1 MTSIPAFDDWR
12 TTPTAWKGGVVALGN
27 FDGVHRGHQ
36 ALIADAGREA
46 KALGAPVVALTFE
59 PHPRGFFVP
68 DTGPFRL
75 TLPPAKLRLLAQ
87 YGVQA
92 VLAQRFDAT
101 FAALSADAFI
111 EDVLLKGLG
120 ARHVVC
126 GYDFTFGARRGGN
139 VEFLRKAGTARGVGV
154 TVLEPVMR
162 EGEIYSSTRIREAL
176 RAGMA
181 REAAEL
187 LGHPWEVEG
196 VVEVG
201 DQCGRTIGFPT
212 ANVALGEHLRPRFG
226 VYAVRALVEG
236 QESQGWRNAVANL
249 GRRPTFGKLQENFEV
264 HLFDFSGDLYGK
276 TLRVAL
282 VDFIRPEMKFA
293 GLDALKA
300 QIAADGEAAR
310 SLFRKG

>member
-1 MTSIPAFDDWR
+1 MNSIPVFDDWR
-12 TTPTAWKGGVVALGN
+12 QVPVAWQGGVVALGN

-36 ALIADAGREA
+36 ALLADAGKHART
-46 KALGAPVVALTFE
+46 LGAPLVALTFE

-92 VLAQRFDAT
+92 VLAQRFDAG

-139 VEFLRKAGTARGVGV
+139 VEFLRQAGTAHGIGV

-181 REAAEL
+181 KEAAEL
-187 LGHPWEVEG
+187 LGHPWEIEG
-196 VVEVG
+196 VVELG
-201 DQCGRTIGFPT
+201 DQRGRTIGFPT

-226 VYAVRALVEG
+226 VYAVRALVDG
-236 QESQGWRNAVANL
+236 KWCDAVANL
-249 GRRPTFGKLQENFEV
+249 GKRPTFGKLQENFEV
-264 HLFDFSGDLYGK
+264 HLFDFAGDLYGK

-282 VDFIRPEMKFA
+282 LDFIRPEMKFA
-293 GLDALKA
+293 GLDQLKA
-300 QIAADGEAAR
+300 QIAADGQAAR
-310 SLFRKG
+310 TILAAP

>member
-1 MTSIPAFDDWR
+1 
-12 TTPTAWKGGVVALGN
+12 
-27 FDGVHRGHQ
+27 
-36 ALIADAGREA
+36 
-46 KALGAPVVALTFE
+46 VVALTFE

-75 TLPPAKLRLLAQ
+75 TLPPAKLRLLAH

-92 VLAQRFDAT
+92 VLAQRFDAP

-111 EDVLLKGLG
+111 DDVLLKGLG

-139 VEFLRKAGTARGVGV
+139 VEFLRQAGALRGIGV

-176 RAGMA
+176 RAGWIT
-181 REAAEL
+181 EAAEL
-187 LGHPWEVEG
+187 LGHAWEIEGTVEL
-196 VVEVG
+196 G
-201 DQCGRTIGFPT
+201 DQRGRTIGFPT
-212 ANVALGEHLRPRFG
+212 ANVALGEHIRPRFG
-226 VYAVRALVEG
+226 VYAVRALVDG
-236 QESQGWRNAVANL
+236 KWRDAVANL

-264 HLFDFSGDLYGK
+264 HLFDFTGDLYGQ

-300 QIAADGEAAR
+300 QIAADGQAAR
-310 SLFRKG
+310 AILAAS

>member
-1 MTSIPAFDDWR
+1 MTLIPTFDDWQR
-12 TTPTAWKGGVVALGN
+12 TPATCQGGVVALGN

-36 ALIADAGREA
+36 ALLADAGKHA
-46 KALGAPVVALTFE
+46 KALGAPLVALTFE
-59 PHPRGFFVP
+59 PHPRRFFVP

-75 TLPPAKLRLLAQ
+75 TLAPAKLRLLAQ
-87 YGVQA
+87 HGVQA

-139 VEFLRKAGTARGVGV
+139 VERLRAEGKARGFGV

-176 RAGMA
+176 RAGWA
-181 REAAEL
+181 SEAAEL
-187 LGHPWEVEG
+187 LGHSWEIEGTVEL
-196 VVEVG
+196 G
-201 DQCGRTIGFPT
+201 DQRGRTIGFPT

-226 VYAVRALVEG
+226 VYAVRVFVDG
-236 QESQGWRNAVANL
+236 TWRNAVANL
-249 GRRPTFGKLQENFEV
+249 GRRPTFGKLQENFEI
-264 HLFDFSGDLYGK
+264 HLFDFSDDLYGQ

-293 GLDALKA
+293 GLDQLKA
-300 QIAADGEAAR
+300 QIAADGQAAKAI
-310 SLFRKG
+310 LAAP